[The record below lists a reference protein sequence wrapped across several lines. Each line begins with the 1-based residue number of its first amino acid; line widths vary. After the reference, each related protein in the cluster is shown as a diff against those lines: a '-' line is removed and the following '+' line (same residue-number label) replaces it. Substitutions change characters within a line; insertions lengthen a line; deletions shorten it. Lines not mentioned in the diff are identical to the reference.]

1 MKAFVPLAFVVAVGG
16 VGFDDVAVAGF
27 EHFIDAGL
35 VYGTRADVVGQ
46 CSEEDAI
53 LAQVT
58 VEGAEFPEIFA
69 EKCIGF
75 ALTHL
80 VATEVF
86 FAG

>member
-1 MKAFVPLAFVVAVGG
+1 MPFAFVVAVGG
-16 VGFDDVAVAGF
+16 ISFEDVAVAGF
-27 EHFIDAGL
+27 ELFIDAGL
-35 VYGTRADVVGQ
+35 VFGTRADVVGQ
-46 CSEEDAI
+46 CSEENAI
-53 LAQVT
+53 LAKVM
-58 VEGAEFPEIFA
+58 VEGAEFTEIFA